1 VKAGLIKIL
10 KMLHPENDLKWTP
23 KDSQTDVVNALIF
36 GQSDV
41 LFVARTGEG
50 KSLMFQGW
58 LTGLIT
64 IQIVPL
70 NRAWKG
76 AGMLSSIDMLSSINI
91 SSCP

>member
-1 VKAGLIKIL
+1 MKAGPIKIL

-23 KDSQTDVVNALIF
+23 KDSQIDVVNALIF

-41 LFVARTGEG
+41 LFVARIGEG

-70 NRAWKG
+70 NRAWQG
-76 AGMLSSIDMLSSINI
+76 AGTLPSINMLSSIDMLS
-91 SSCP
+91 